1 MENYSKIFVI
11 IVTYKGHQWYER
23 CFTSLRESEYPV
35 QTLVVDN
42 ASNDGTVEYIREN
55 FSEIHLIESKE
66 NLGFGRANNFGM
78 RYALDNECDYV
89 FLLNQDAWI
98 EPNTIGELVRIAEK
112 YPEYGILSPIQVNK
126 EKSKV
131 LNGVIDFLSYPTH
144 TCYELFNDLILGK
157 KQEVYS
163 VREMNAAAW
172 LLPRNTLET
181 VGGFDPI
188 FLHYGEDWNYMSRVI
203 YHKLQIGL
211 SPHVLVVHDCV
222 ERVKQDKG
230 YAVTY
235 DKWLLQRTTDLL
247 YPDSIV
253 DDMCKQTFKQA
264 IIKLL
269 TCKRNTF
276 RENWNTYM
284 YLKKNRKKILNSR
297 EQNAKIGPSWL

>member
-1 MENYSKIFVI
+1 MENYPKIFVI

-23 CFTSLRESEYPV
+23 CFTSLRNSEYPV
-35 QTLVVDN
+35 QTIVIDN
-42 ASNDGTVEYIREN
+42 ASNDGTIEYIREN

-66 NLGFGRANNFGM
+66 NLGFGRANNMGM
-78 RYALDNECDYV
+78 RYALDNRCDYV
-89 FLLNQDAWI
+89 FLLNQDAWV

-112 YPEYGILSPIQVNK
+112 YPEYGILSPVQVNK

-157 KQEVYS
+157 KREVYS

-172 LLPRNTLET
+172 LLPCKTLEI

-211 SPHVLVVHDCV
+211 LPHVLVVHDCV

-247 YPDSIV
+247 YSDSIV
-253 DDMCKQTFKQA
+253 DDMCKQTFKQS

>member
-1 MENYSKIFVI
+1 MENCPKIFAI
-11 IVTYKGHQWYER
+11 IITYKGHQWYER
-23 CFTSLRESEYPV
+23 CFTSLRRSELPV
-35 QTLVVDN
+35 QTVVIDN
-42 ASNDGTVEYIREN
+42 ASNDGTVKYIREQ

-66 NLGFGRANNFGM
+66 NLGFGRANNLGM

-98 EPNTIGELVRIAEK
+98 EPNTIGELVQVADK
-112 YPEYGILSPIQVNK
+112 YPEYGIISPLQVNK
-126 EKSKV
+126 EKNKV

-144 TCYELFNDLILGK
+144 TCYELFNDLLLGK
-157 KQEVYS
+157 RQEVYS

-172 LLPRNTLET
+172 LLPRKTLEI

-203 YHKLQIGL
+203 YHNLKIGL
-211 SPHVLVVHDCV
+211 LPHVLVVHDCV
-222 ERVKQDKG
+222 ERVKQNKG
-230 YAVTY
+230 YAATY

-253 DDMCKQTFKQA
+253 DDMCKQAFKLS

-269 TCKRNTF
+269 TCKSNTF
-276 RENWNTYM
+276 REKWNIYM
-284 YLKKNRKKILNSR
+284 YLKKNRKKILHSR

>member
-1 MENYSKIFVI
+1 MKNGAKIFVI
-11 IVTYKGHQWYER
+11 IVTYKGHLWYER
-23 CFTSLRESEYPV
+23 CFTLLRNSECPV
-35 QTLVVDN
+35 QTVVIDN
-42 ASNDGTVEYIREN
+42 ASNDGTVEYIRKH
-55 FSEIHLIESKE
+55 FPEIHLIESKE
-66 NLGFGRANNFGM
+66 NLGFGRANNLGM
-78 RYALDNECDYV
+78 RYALDNGCDYV

-98 EPNTIGELVRIAEK
+98 ESNTIGELVRIAEK
-112 YPEYGILSPIQVNK
+112 YPEYGIICPIQVNK

-144 TCYELFNDLILGK
+144 TCYELFNDLMLGK
-157 KQEVYS
+157 QQEIYS

-172 LLPRNTLET
+172 LLPRKTLET

-203 YHKLQIGL
+203 YHDLKIGL
-211 SPHVLVVHDCV
+211 LPHVLVVHDCV

-230 YAVTY
+230 YAATY

-247 YPDSIV
+247 YPNSIV
-253 DDMCKQTFKQA
+253 DDMCKQTFRQSVV
-264 IIKLL
+264 KLL
-269 TCKRNTF
+269 TCKCNTF

-297 EQNAKIGPSWL
+297 EQNVKIGPSWL